1 VEHEVQATGRLDAGR
16 QILQEINV
24 VWGMECRHGLLGGA
38 YWPEHLQVAIQAVAH
53 DEGMG
58 HAYTMRLHGVA
69 MAIVVVANL
78 WLVEICHFALAARVH
93 AAVLERILKLVGQV
107 ML

>member
-1 VEHEVQATGRLDAGR
+1 
-16 QILQEINV
+16 
-24 VWGMECRHGLLGGA
+24 
-38 YWPEHLQVAIQAVAH
+38 
-53 DEGMG
+53 MG

-93 AAVLERILKLVGQV
+93 AAVLERILKLVGQTHELT
-107 ML
+107 MYKTQLEANQAIPESSLCARFELGPGFHQQKQGST